1 MCEVQLLPLCTDSL
15 EGGEAFS
22 NGFSSEMA
30 RWGKKLSLWFRLPFL
45 DKFQRRFMQELGL
58 PERKPACDD

>member
-22 NGFSSEMA
+22 NGFSSEFSTVGIEVKPMVPA
-30 RWGKKLSLWFRLPFL
+30 PFPG
-45 DKFQRRFMQELGL
+45 QISEEELGL
-58 PERKPACDD
+58 PERKPACNY